1 MTIYEKELQELKT
14 WDKNQYRRTW
24 LYCRYVFR
32 LQLFQSFT
40 TCKLHREKGRLS
52 RRRLRSLC
60 IYKTYSTTNLDSM
73 PKPIREYLFYV
84 SGSWTISVKSN
95 DLRQAIKKAKT
106 QISNPNHPTA
116 IWLFQHDKHNNQI
129 GRASC

>member
-1 MTIYEKELQELKT
+1 
-14 WDKNQYRRTW
+14 
-24 LYCRYVFR
+24 
-32 LQLFQSFT
+32 
-40 TCKLHREKGRLS
+40 
-52 RRRLRSLC
+52 
-60 IYKTYSTTNLDSM
+60 M

-116 IWLFQHDKHNNQI
+116 IWLFQHDKHNNHSLI
-129 GRASC
+129 GTYQTASSQAFVFSPVLKHFKL